1 MTRYSDQP
9 SERIFVKGSR
19 FKYWYTLIE
28 NVDKKISKNLSG
40 KYIQKRLDYAKQ
52 SAANALETSPKIAI
66 QKTVEKTRDL
76 TGNIFAVEITK
87 VSRTLPRS
95 NADTV
100 TNEKVISRLDK

>member
-1 MTRYSDQP
+1 MTRYSYQP
-9 SERIFVKGSR
+9 RERIFVKSSR

-28 NVDKKISKNLSG
+28 NFDKKISKNLSG

-66 QKTVEKTRDL
+66 QKTVEKTR
-76 TGNIFAVEITK
+76 EITK